1 MAHHFWNQANA
12 LFRKNLVYHKRH
24 VRSHLKVI
32 LFPAILFILLGV
44 LQSYSNKAKRH
55 KQGPSFPVEFPPL
68 LQMPSPQFRAVMTD
82 SMPFSGLPDASCR
95 ATGSCPATVLI
106 TGNNR
111 TLGES
116 VAGKMFIDSLEPNS
130 TTDFRTIADGI
141 FGTNNSYC
149 MRYIDVLFHVR
160 PQCSAGIPSRFRN
173 STAVTALYVIC
184 VEGLNLWRNSS
195 AEINDELFKGFREGN
210 TEGTVNEVLAAYDFL
225 DTSGENFNVNIQFN
239 STYVDNH
246 RNDDPEL
253 LRIPRAENMVT
264 NAYLQF
270 LRGSATKMV
279 LDFVAEM
286 PIPGGYQR
294 PDDKATS
301 LNIVFFTWVIL
312 QVFPVILSSLVYE
325 KQRKLRIM
333 MKMHGLGD
341 VPYWMI
347 TYAYFLVIS
356 LIYMCCYFGFGVLT
370 GLTIFKLNSYGVQCI
385 FYFVFTNLQISMA
398 FLLAAVFSNL
408 KTASVVA
415 YTIVFG
421 TGILAFLLF
430 QPLIDDA
437 SFPRGWLIFMELYPG
452 FSLYRGL
459 YELSQYAR
467 GGFRVGTY
475 GMFWEYL
482 SNSNNGMRE
491 VLIIMSIEWVVFL
504 IVSYYLDQVISS
516 GSGNRWSLLFF
527 LPNSQRKNLTSLE
540 KPSFQSAESSV
551 QIENSDV
558 SEEREK
564 VEQLLEKPHSDYSAI
579 CYNLKKMYPGK
590 DGNPDKFAVKG
601 ITLALPRGE
610 CFGML
615 GPNGAGKTTF
625 ISMMTGLLEPSSGS
639 AYVEGLNLRT
649 QMNEIYGSMGV
660 CPQHDLLWDTLT
672 GREHL
677 LFYGRLKY
685 LKGAA
690 LSQAVEKSL
699 KSFNLS
705 QGGVAD
711 RLAKKYSGGM
721 RRRLSVA
728 ISLIGDPKVVYMDEP
743 STGLDPASR
752 KMLWDVV
759 KHAKQD
765 RAIILTTHSM
775 DEAEYLCDRIG
786 IFVDGNFQCLGTTD
800 ELKARYG
807 GSYMFTM
814 TTSPEN
820 GNEVEDLVKCLSP
833 NAKKTYH
840 LYGTQKFEL
849 PKDEVKL
856 SDVFL
861 TVRQSKERFPV
872 QSWGLADTTLE
883 DVFIKV
889 ATETQ

>member
-1 MAHHFWNQANA
+1 MAHFWNQTNA
-12 LFRKNLVYHKRH
+12 LFRKNLVYHRRH
-24 VRSHLKVI
+24 ARSHLKVI
-32 LFPAILFILLGV
+32 LFPAILFILLGA
-44 LQSYSNKAKRH
+44 LQSYSNKADRGDKVKPRV
-55 KQGPSFPVEFPPL
+55 GTEFPPL
-68 LQMPSPQFRAVMTD
+68 LQIPSPPFRAVMTD
-82 SMPFSGLPDASCR
+82 SMPFTGLPDASCR
-95 ATGSCPATVLI
+95 GTGSCPATVLI

-111 TLGES
+111 TIGES
-116 VAGKMFIDSLEPNS
+116 VAGKMFVDSPEPTS
-130 TTDFRTIADGI
+130 RSDYQTIADGI
-141 FGTNNSYC
+141 FGTDGGGVRVDSNLLY
-149 MRYIDVLFHVR
+149 HVR
-160 PQCSAGIPSRFRN
+160 PQCSASPFRN
-173 STAVTALYVIC
+173 STSETDIIC

-195 AEINDELFKGFREGN
+195 AEINDELFKGYREGN
-210 TEGTVNEVLAAYDFL
+210 TQGMLNEILAAYDFL
-225 DTSGENFNVNIQFN
+225 DTSGENFNVNVQFN
-239 STYVDNH
+239 STYQSNFY
-246 RNDDPEL
+246 NDEPEL
-253 LRIPRAENMVT
+253 LRIPRSENMVT

-270 LRGSATKMV
+270 LLGSSTKMV

-286 PIPGGYQR
+286 PVPGGYKR
-294 PDDKATS
+294 PDDISTFF
-301 LNIVFFTWVIL
+301 NIVFYTWVIL

-341 VPYWMI
+341 LPYWMI
-347 TYAYFLVIS
+347 TYVYFLVIS
-356 LIYMCCYFGFGVLT
+356 LIYMSCYFGFGVLT
-370 GLTIFKLNSYGVQCI
+370 GLTIFKLNSYSVQCI

-408 KTASVVA
+408 KTAAVLA

-421 TGILAFLLF
+421 TGILGFLLF
-430 QPLIDDA
+430 QSLVNDA
-437 SFPRGWLIFMELYPG
+437 SFPRGWVIFMELYPG

-459 YELSQYAR
+459 YELSQYAQ
-467 GGFRVGTY
+467 GGYLVGTS

-482 SNSNNGMRE
+482 SYSNNGMRE

-504 IVSYYLDQVISS
+504 IVAYYLDQVISS
-516 GSGNRWSLLFF
+516 GSGNRRSLLFF
-527 LPNSQRKNLTSLE
+527 LRNSKRKHLMSLE
-540 KPSFQSAESSV
+540 KSSFHSAESRV
-551 QIENSDV
+551 QIENNDV

-564 VEQLLEKPHSDYSAI
+564 VEQLLEKPHSNYSAI

-590 DGNPDKFAVKG
+590 DGNPDKLAVKG
-601 ITLALPRGE
+601 VTLALPRGE

-625 ISMMTGLLEPSSGS
+625 ISMMTGLLKPSSGS
-639 AYVEGLNLRT
+639 AYVDGLNLRT

-677 LFYGRLKY
+677 LFYGRLKN

-690 LSQAVEKSL
+690 LSEAVENSL
-699 KSFNLS
+699 KSFNLF

-711 RLAKKYSGGM
+711 KLAKKYSGGM

-759 KHAKQD
+759 KHAKKD

-786 IFVDGNFQCLGTTD
+786 IFVDGNFQCLGTSD

-807 GSYMFTM
+807 GCYMFTM

-820 GNEVEDLVKCLSP
+820 GSKVEDLVKRLSP
-833 NAKKTYH
+833 TAKKTYH

-849 PKDEVKL
+849 PKYEVKL

-861 TVRQSKERFPV
+861 TVRQAKERFPV

-889 ATETQ
+889 ATEHSEFH

>member
-1 MAHHFWNQANA
+1 MAQFWNQSNA
-12 LFRKNLVYHKRH
+12 LFRKNLIYHKRH
-24 VRSHLKVI
+24 ARSHLKVI

-44 LQSYSNKAKRH
+44 LQSYSNKAKRD
-55 KQGPSFPVEFPPL
+55 KKVAFFPVEFPPL
-68 LQMPSPQFRAVMTD
+68 LQIPSPQFRAVMTD

-95 ATGSCPATVLI
+95 GNGSCPATVLI

-116 VAGKMFIDSLEPNS
+116 VAGKMFIDSPEPNS
-130 TTDFRTIADGI
+130 TTDFKTIADGI
-141 FGTNNSYC
+141 FGTSESS
-149 MRYIDVLFHVR
+149 RLLFHVR
-160 PQCSAGIPSRFRN
+160 PQCSPAIPSRSRN
-173 STAVTALYVIC
+173 STAETDIIC

-195 AEINDELFKGFREGN
+195 AKINDELFKGFREGN
-210 TEGTVNEVLAAYDFL
+210 TEGKLNEVLAAYDFL

-239 STYVDNH
+239 STYADNH
-246 RNDDPEL
+246 RSDEPQL

-286 PIPGGYQR
+286 PIPGGFLR
-294 PDDKATS
+294 PDNISTS

-356 LIYMCCYFGFGVLT
+356 LIYMSCYFGFGVLT

-398 FLLAAVFSNL
+398 FLLAAVFSNM

-430 QPLIDDA
+430 QPLVDDT

-459 YELSQYAR
+459 YELSEYAR
-467 GGFRVGTY
+467 GGFTVGTY
-475 GMFWEYL
+475 GMYWEYL

-516 GSGNRWSLLFF
+516 GSGNRRSLLFF
-527 LPNSQRKNLTSLE
+527 LPNSQRKHLTSLE

-551 QIENSDV
+551 QIENNDV

-564 VEQLLEKPHSDYSAI
+564 VEQLLEKPHSNYSAI
-579 CYNLKKMYPGK
+579 CYNLKKMYHGK

-601 ITLALPRGE
+601 VTLALPRGE

-649 QMNEIYGSMGV
+649 QMNKIYGSMGV

-677 LFYGRLKY
+677 LFYGRLKN

-705 QGGVAD
+705 QGGVAN

-807 GSYMFTM
+807 GCYMFTM

-820 GNEVEDLVKCLSP
+820 GSEVEDLVKRLSP
-833 NAKKTYH
+833 NATKTYH

-861 TVRQSKERFPV
+861 TVRQAKERFPV

>member
-1 MAHHFWNQANA
+1 MSHFLNQANA
-12 LFRKNLVYHKRH
+12 LFRKNLIYHKRH

-32 LFPAILFILLGV
+32 LFPAVLFILLGV
-44 LQSYSNKAKRH
+44 LQNYNNKAKRE
-55 KQGPSFPVEFPPL
+55 KIVPVFPDELPPL
-68 LQMPSPQFRAVMTD
+68 LQIPSPQFRAVMTD

-95 ATGSCPATVLI
+95 GIGSCPATVLI

-116 VAGKMFIDSLEPNS
+116 VAGKMFVDSSEPNS
-130 TTDFRTIADGI
+130 TTDFETIANGI
-141 FGTNNSYC
+141 FGTNFSYYVT
-149 MRYIDVLFHVR
+149 YIVLLFHIR
-160 PQCSAGIPSRFRN
+160 PQCSAAIPSRFRN
-173 STAVTALYVIC
+173 C
-184 VEGLNLWRNSS
+184 S
-195 AEINDELFKGFREGN
+195 AGINDELFKGFREGN
-210 TEGTVNEVLAAYDFL
+210 TEGELNEVLADYDFL

-239 STYVDNH
+239 STYEDNH
-246 RNDDPEL
+246 LSDEPRL

-286 PIPGGYQR
+286 PIPGGFGR
-294 PDDKATS
+294 PSDISTF
-301 LNIVFFTWVIL
+301 LNVVFFTWVIL

-325 KQRKLRIM
+325 KQHKLRIM

-356 LIYMCCYFGFGVLT
+356 LIYMCCYFGFGLLT

-408 KTASVVA
+408 KTASGCVA

-421 TGILAFLLF
+421 TGILGFLLF
-430 QPLIDDA
+430 QPLVDDA
-437 SFPRGWLIFMELYPG
+437 SFPRKWLANFNGIIPG

-459 YELSQYAR
+459 YELSHYAR

-482 SNSNNGMRE
+482 SNNNNGMRE

-504 IVSYYLDQVISS
+504 IVSCYLDQVISS
-516 GSGNRWSLLFF
+516 GSGNRRSILF
-527 LPNSQRKNLTSLE
+527 LPNSQRKHLTSLD
-540 KPSFQSAESSV
+540 KPSKQ
-551 QIENSDV
+551 
-558 SEEREK
+558 EK
-564 VEQLLEKPHSDYSAI
+564 VEKLLEKPHLNYSSI
-579 CYNLKKMYPGK
+579 CYNIKKMYPGK

-601 ITLALPRGE
+601 LSLALPRRE

-625 ISMMTGLLEPSSGS
+625 ISMCWS
-639 AYVEGLNLRT
+639 AYVEGLNLGT
-649 QMNEIYGSMGV
+649 QMNEIYGSMGLALGY
-660 CPQHDLLWDTLT
+660 PNRK
-672 GREHL
+672 GI
-677 LFYGRLKY
+677 FYRRLKN

-690 LSQAVEKSL
+690 LSQVRIYNHQLHFNICLNEAKVKER
-699 KSFNLS
+699 FNLS
-705 QGGVAD
+705 QVGVAD
-711 RLAKKYSGGM
+711 RLAKYYSGGM

-728 ISLIGDPKVVYMDEP
+728 ISLIGDPKCPEVLGSNLLLLIVYMDEP

-759 KHAKQD
+759 KHFCFG
-765 RAIILTTHSM
+765 LLFCTHSM

-786 IFVDGNFQCLGTTD
+786 IFVDGNFQCLGATD

-814 TTSPEN
+814 TASPEN
-820 GNEVEDLVKCLSP
+820 GSEVEDLVKSLSP
-833 NAKKTYH
+833 NAKITYH

-849 PKDEVKL
+849 PKDEVKI
-856 SDVFL
+856 SDEFL
-861 TVRQSKERFPV
+861 TVRQAKERFPV
-872 QSWGLADTTLE
+872 QS
-883 DVFIKV
+883 
-889 ATETQ
+889 

>member
-1 MAHHFWNQANA
+1 MAHFWNQANA
-12 LFRKNLVYHKRH
+12 LFHKNLVYHKRH

-32 LFPAILFILLGV
+32 FFPAVLFILLGV
-44 LQSYSNKAKRH
+44 LQSYSNKAKRE
-55 KQGPSFPVEFPPL
+55 KQVARFPVEFPPL

-82 SMPFSGLPDASCR
+82 SLPFNGLPDASCR
-95 ATGSCPATVLI
+95 LTASCPATVLI
-106 TGNNR
+106 TGDNR

-116 VAGKMFIDSLEPNS
+116 VAEKMFTDSSEPNS

-141 FGTNNSYC
+141 FGTNMSYYTT
-149 MRYIDVLFHVR
+149 YIDFLFHVR
-160 PQCSAGIPSRFRN
+160 PQCSAGIPPRFSN
-173 STAVTALYVIC
+173 STAVTDLNIIC

-195 AEINDELFKGFREGN
+195 PDINDELFKGYREGN
-210 TEGTVNEVLAAYDFL
+210 TEGTVNEVLA
-225 DTSGENFNVNIQFN
+225 
-239 STYVDNH
+239 
-246 RNDDPEL
+246 
-253 LRIPRAENMVT
+253 
-264 NAYLQF
+264 
-270 LRGSATKMV
+270 
-279 LDFVAEM
+279 
-286 PIPGGYQR
+286 
-294 PDDKATS
+294 
-301 LNIVFFTWVIL
+301 
-312 QVFPVILSSLVYE
+312 
-325 KQRKLRIM
+325 
-333 MKMHGLGD
+333 
-341 VPYWMI
+341 
-347 TYAYFLVIS
+347 
-356 LIYMCCYFGFGVLT
+356 

-430 QPLIDDA
+430 QPLVDDV

-467 GGFRVGTY
+467 GGFSVGTY
-475 GMFWEYL
+475 GIFWEYL
-482 SNSNNGMRE
+482 SNSKNGMRE
-491 VLIIMSIEWVVFL
+491 VLIIMSIEWMVFL

-516 GSGNRWSLLFF
+516 GSGNRRSLLFF
-527 LPNSQRKNLTSLE
+527 FPKYQRKHSTSSE
-540 KPSFQSAESSV
+540 KPSFQSAESSI
-551 QIENSDV
+551 QLENNDV

-564 VEQLLEKPHSDYSAI
+564 VELLLGKPHSNYSAI

-590 DGNPDKFAVKG
+590 DGNPNKFAVKEV
-601 ITLALPRGE
+601 TLALPRGE

-677 LFYGRLKY
+677 LFYGRLKN

-690 LSQAVEKSL
+690 LSGAVEKSL

-833 NAKKTYH
+833 NVKKTYH

-861 TVRQSKERFPV
+861 TVRQVKERFPV

-889 ATETQ
+889 ASEAE